1 MAIKTVENTFD
12 PDHLDT
18 LLCEIKVLAT
28 LDKHI
33 HLVNML
39 ASCSS
44 QVDIGKIWLLLEFCS
59 SGNLKSFL
67 TGKDY
72 RLYECPIYRKPS
84 RTDENYLGTV
94 DFESDAGARHWAM
107 RGVAL
112 LCDIK

>member
-67 TGKDY
+67 
-72 RLYECPIYRKPS
+72 INHRKEFV
-84 RTDENYLGTV
+84 ENIKSKILSIV
-94 DFESDAGARHWAM
+94 LM
-107 RGVAL
+107 RRFS
-112 LCDIK
+112 